1 MLELSIYESLAA
13 DQRQNAAK
21 ELHERIMGDANRVVF
36 ALCDLAEHLKI
47 MRDCKLYADL
57 GMNTFEEYVE
67 SRVGL
72 KQRQAYT
79 YISAYEKLGR
89 TVMQEQSGLGITKL
103 SLLAE
108 VSGPDRADF
117 IENHDLDGMT
127 VQEIRELVQKTKA
140 QGEQLGLLQTALEE
154 AQSREEGLRKL
165 ADSRKAEADELRQDL
180 KDMEGR
186 PVEVAV
192 TEVSAED
199 REKLRAELQEEFD
212 RQQEKSRKKLEKA
225 EKEAEKLRKELEQA
239 KSSAEELAEE
249 KASEKI
255 AEFKAQAEQEKQEI
269 MERAKREAAQ
279 LQVSADADIREANV
293 FFTAWQ
299 EAKGKLAE
307 KIKEIAGKEPE
318 RAHQLAGIAAD
329 VARQMEIEFR
339 EVQS

>member
-117 IENHDLDGMT
+117 IEAHDLDGMT
-127 VQEIRELVQKTKA
+127 VQEVRELVQKTKD

-154 AQSREEGLRKL
+154 AQNREDGLRKL

-180 KDMEGR
+180 QEMESR

-192 TEVSAED
+192 TEISAED
-199 REKLRAELQEEFD
+199 REKLRAELQEEFN

-225 EKEAEKLRKELEQA
+225 EKDAEKLRKELEQA

-249 KASEKI
+249 KAAEKI
-255 AEFKAQAEQEKQEI
+255 AEIKAQAEQEKQEI
-269 MERAKREAAQ
+269 MERARHEAAQ
-279 LQVSADADIREANV
+279 MQLSSDADIREANI

-299 EAKGKLAE
+299 EAHQKLID
-307 KIKEIAGKEPE
+307 KLREIAGHDPGK
-318 RAHQLAGIAAD
+318 AQKLAQLAAAT
-329 VARQMEIEFR
+329 AKAMAENQI
-339 EVQS
+339 

>member
-117 IENHDLDGMT
+117 IEAHDLDGMT
-127 VQEIRELVQKTKA
+127 VQEIRELVQKTKD

-154 AQSREEGLRKL
+154 AQNREDGLRKL

-180 KDMEGR
+180 KDMENR

-192 TEVSAED
+192 TEISAED

-212 RQQEKSRKKLEKA
+212 RQQEKSRRKLEKA
-225 EKEAEKLRKELEQA
+225 EKDAEKLRKELEQA

-255 AEFKAQAEQEKQEI
+255 AEIKAQAEQEKQEI
-269 MERAKREAAQ
+269 MERAKKEAAQ
-279 LQVSADADIREANV
+279 MQVSADADIREANI

-299 EAKGKLAE
+299 EAHQKLID
-307 KIKEIAGKEPE
+307 KLREIAGHDPDK
-318 RAHQLAGIAAD
+318 AQKLSQLAAAT
-329 VARQMEIEFR
+329 AQQMEAGF
-339 EVQS
+339 SS